1 MGLVEKSLWMGKEK
15 GKEQKRDKGIGRKE
29 KVNGPGRQKEKREKK
44 RFKEIRKK
52 IRRVVKKWHSTT

>member
-1 MGLVEKSLWMGKEK
+1 MGKEK

-29 KVNGPGRQKEKREKK
+29 KVNGPWETKRKREKK

-52 IRRVVKKWHSTT
+52 IRRVVKK

>member
-1 MGLVEKSLWMGKEK
+1 MEKSLWMGKEK

-52 IRRVVKKWHSTT
+52 IRRVVKK